1 MTYKADW
8 VTGDILTAAQQNDL
22 AKQAISR
29 FADASARDA
38 AITSPTEGQF
48 CYLTGTNALQFYDGS
63 SWTATSLTAD
73 ITGVTAGSGLAGG
86 GSSGDVTLTVDVD
99 TKGDILVATAGDTVA
114 KLGVGSN
121 DQVLTADSAEA
132 SGVKWAAASA
142 GTSWSGSTANG
153 IATYGDA
160 STIVAEST
168 ATYDG
173 TTLTLTQSGGG
184 LKMDGLNS
192 SDANTLDDYEEGTFT
207 VAFTAGSGTI
217 TVNTTMDTASY
228 VKVGKVVYFQGYIV
242 LSSVSTPSGMLTMTG
257 LPFTS
262 SSTGMPELSD
272 YSINGSIIRQAAS
285 DIAGNIYGEI
295 GPGATTMTFIGGG
308 GTTTLQQTLAG
319 NVDAG
324 TSFWL
329 GGCYRADT

>member
-1 MTYKADW
+1 VTYKADW
-8 VTGDILTAAQQNDL
+8 ATGDILTAAQQNAL
-22 AKQAISR
+22 AEQAISR
-29 FADASARDA
+29 FADATARDA
-38 AITSPTEGQF
+38 GITSPTEGQF
-48 CYLTGTNALQFYDGS
+48 CYLTGTDALQFYDGS

-99 TKGDILVATAGDTVA
+99 TKGDILVATAADTVA

-132 SGVKWAAASA
+132 SGVKWATASA

-173 TTLTLTQSGGG
+173 TTLELTTSGGG
-184 LKMDGLNS
+184 LKLDGLAS
-192 SDANTLDDYEEGTFT
+192 SDANTLDDYEEGTW
-207 VAFTAGSGTI
+207 TAGLTAGTSGTI
-217 TVNTTMDTASY
+217 SLLSGWTTGSYIKVGRLVTVMGQFYVNT
-228 VKVGKVVYFQGYIV
+228 V
-242 LSSVSTPSGMLTMTG
+242 SSPTGILTLTG

-262 SSTGMPELSD
+262 ASLTEHAEESIGFMAVNFPSSSNRSWAYTINTGAATAT
-272 YSINGSIIRQAAS
+272 IN
-285 DIAGNIYGEI
+285 AGW
-295 GPGATTMTFIGGG
+295 
-308 GTTTLQQTLAG
+308 
-319 NVDAG
+319 VDASGMWSQTAGFIDNG
-324 TSFWL
+324 TAQFGICLS
-329 GGCYRADT
+329 YYASA